1 MGDRRRI
8 VPLMSA
14 DAASIRSQASR
25 HRFLVILVWL
35 QVPLITAVAVAS
47 GAPIET
53 TGLIAVVLVML
64 ATIPMLVGNRLA
76 SSCLVALA
84 LTTAAVLL
92 SVVLDDAPM
101 ADLYLLF
108 VTVAVSL
115 YRDWRPLALNV
126 AIASGYYLTE
136 GLLDNRLDWAAIHI
150 GFLVLVAL
158 TTTIGWRRTA
168 PNAEE
173 TDTTDRLRLAFD
185 EAPIGMATLKPSGEI
200 IETNR
205 AMAGLLQMDSDRLA
219 GSNIRTIVHGDD
231 LVELGDAWEVMGNDP
246 GHAAVT
252 WVRCMTGG
260 GTLIWSRLSL
270 SMVPWRPGRPAMVVL
285 QLEDVTASHVE
296 LKRMERLLAAKDEFV
311 VAVGSEIRQPLNTV
325 IDLIDD
331 GADRREIVGQVRQT
345 AAIVDDLVASARA
358 SSGSTTVVA
367 LPIDVTTLC
376 HYVVASVP
384 GSDAVSVHTTGTTVW
399 ADPGL
404 TRQIL
409 FGLVSNAL
417 RYGGEDVTVRATS
430 SGPDTVISV
439 IDNGAVI
446 PVDERERMFAA
457 DLSHG
462 QPVTRPA
469 AVGLSLTV
477 GRLLARAMD
486 GDITYLRSG
495 DGENVFEL
503 RLPSES
509 LEATDDTL
517 TDLDISV

>member
-1 MGDRRRI
+1 M
-8 VPLMSA
+8 PA
-14 DAASIRSQASR
+14 DAVSIRSQASR
-25 HRFLVILVWL
+25 HRFLVILVWI
-35 QVPLITAVAVAS
+35 QVPLITAVAVAGGS
-47 GAPIET
+47 PIET
-53 TGLIAVVLVML
+53 TGLIAVVLVIL
-64 ATIPMLVGNRLA
+64 ATIPMLVSNRLA
-76 SSCLVALA
+76 SSCLVAVA
-84 LTTAAVLL
+84 LTTASILL
-92 SVVLDDAPM
+92 SVVLDDAPT
-101 ADLYLLF
+101 AGLYFL
-108 VTVAVSL
+108 VMTVAVSL

-126 AIASGYYLTE
+126 VIASTYYLTQ
-136 GLLDNRLDWAAIHI
+136 GLITTRLDWAGIHI

-158 TTTIGWRRTA
+158 TTTIGWRTSA
-168 PNAEE
+168 PSAEE

-200 IETNR
+200 IETNQ
-205 AMAGLLQMDSDRLA
+205 AMAGLLQMDSSRLA
-219 GSNIRTIVHGDD
+219 GSNIRTVVHGDD

-296 LKRMERLLAAKDEFV
+296 LRRMERLLAAKDEFV
-311 VAVGSEIRQPLNTV
+311 AAVGSEIRQPLNTV

-331 GADRREIVGQVRQT
+331 GAERREIIGQIRQT

-358 SSGSTTVVA
+358 SAGSTTVVA

-376 HYVVASVP
+376 HYVVVSVP
-384 GSDAVSVHTTGTTVW
+384 GSDMVRVETTGTTVW

-409 FGLVSNAL
+409 FGLVSNAI
-417 RYGGEDVTVRATS
+417 RYGGEHVTLRAAS

-439 IDNGAVI
+439 IDDGPVI
-446 PVDERERMFAA
+446 PEEERERMFAA

-477 GRLLARAMD
+477 GRNLARTMD
-486 GDITYLRSG
+486 GEITYRRSA
-495 DGENVFEL
+495 DGENIFEL

-509 LEATDDTL
+509 LDASDDTL
-517 TDLDISV
+517 TDLDVGLQTGH